1 MPASPR
7 PQQITPIN
15 RKNVGRIAERIV
27 SNELESRGFRVSDLN
42 RDGTSANAD
51 LLAVAPGKTLQIQV
65 KGATNGKNDRSWWV
79 QYGYCTDDIINDRNK
94 TMFNRHSSFYKADF
108 VVLVAVRSPR
118 EYCCVVLS
126 ADIAEKAA
134 QNALD
139 RDYRIPKRNG
149 DPKKPNKVWIAIDR
163 NPKSLRSNEL
173 LENERT
179 LLEPYRDRWET
190 IGGN

>member
-1 MPASPR
+1 MSATST
-7 PQQITPIN
+7 QQKTPPIN
-15 RKNVGRIAERIV
+15 QKNVGRIAERIV
-27 SNELESRGFRVSDLN
+27 SNELEYLGFRVSDLN

-51 LLAVAPGKTLQIQV
+51 LLAVGHGKTLQIQV
-65 KGATNGKNDRSWWV
+65 KGATNAKKERWWV